1 MCIVNAMPVK
11 LTEPKKV
18 YKVFILAVD
27 ENGNETIHS
36 PYRTFQT
43 WKVGVRNSEANSE
56 GAVRQALRIH
66 YKDWSTVNE
75 LHGGAFHTLVE
86 KEDAQKMAELLAS
99 LPEYVKSLGRIFI
112 SMNRTFRN
120 IDIAVGECTI
130 PQNSEYVFE
139 GDFETYEK
147 DDLLTVI
154 KIRSMASSNL
164 IIDRILEDSKVKSW
178 PGAKEL
184 KEKNADS

>member
-27 ENGNETIHS
+27 KDGNETIHS

-66 YKDWSTVNE
+66 YKDWSMVNE
-75 LHGGAFHTLVE
+75 LHGGAFHAFVE
-86 KEDAQKMAELLAS
+86 KEDAEKMAKLLVS
-99 LPEYVKSLGRIFI
+99 LPQYVKSLGRIFI
-112 SMNRTFRN
+112 SMNTTFRN
-120 IDIAVGECTI
+120 IDIVVGECII
-130 PQNSEYVFE
+130 PQDSEYVFE

-147 DDLLTVI
+147 DDFETT
-154 KIRSMASSNL
+154 IRIQSMASSDL
-164 IIDRILEDSKVKSW
+164 ILDRILEDSKVKSW
-178 PGAKEL
+178 PGAEEL
-184 KEKNADS
+184 KEKNANS